1 MPTDALTDDRLVELL
16 QRYLTIPQGHPS
28 AEAMMDEVLT
38 EDFET
43 GFIGGHVWRG
53 LEGLRDFLSQREG
66 FFDERHVID
75 ELLER
80 RDTDS
85 DVEAHT
91 RLHFFL
97 RRWESPS
104 PVSEEFTGSCIHAW
118 RVRRLDGSGRVAAQ
132 MVERFAD
139 LNENSKRLF
148 ATPEEGLNR

>member
-1 MPTDALTDDRLVELL
+1 MTQETLTDDQLVQLL
-16 QRYLTIPQGHPS
+16 QRYLTILQGHPS

-43 GFIGGHVWRG
+43 GFIDGHMWRG
-53 LEGLRDFLSQREG
+53 LDGLRDFLSQRGG
-66 FFDERHVID
+66 FFDERHTID

-80 RDTDS
+80 EDRDGE
-85 DVEAHT
+85 VEAHT

-104 PVSEEFTGSCIHAW
+104 PVSEEFTGTCFHTW
-118 RVRRLDGSGRVAAQ
+118 RVRLTDDGWRVAAQ
-132 MVERFAD
+132 LVERFED
-139 LNENSKRLF
+139 LNDNSKRLF